1 MKKLLKNPGTYISII
16 VLILCITF
24 LFKITQ
30 INILPLKILVP
41 LCVAFLCVCF
51 LSVLLWVKARKIFT
65 KIIACILSI
74 VLIFTSGFGIKY
86 ITETV
91 DSIMKIST
99 NDTKTKKVISIYA
112 LKMSAVKEEK
122 DLKGR
127 TIGILTNNNRE
138 NVDIYLNKLNQEIEI
153 KEYTS
158 SIELVKDFK
167 GQAIDCICIDQ
178 MYLDTVDDT
187 PKLVRF

>member
-16 VLILCITF
+16 VLILCIVF
-24 LFKITQ
+24 LFKIIQ
-30 INILPLKILVP
+30 IDILPLKILVP
-41 LCVAFLCVCF
+41 LCVAFLSITFISIF
-51 LSVLLWVKARKIFT
+51 LWLKSEKIFT
-65 KIIACILSI
+65 RVIACIISF

-86 ITETV
+86 ITETI

-99 NDTKTKKVISIYA
+99 NDTKTKKIISIYA

-138 NVDIYLNKLNQEIEI
+138 NVDICLNKLNQEVEI
-153 KEYTS
+153 K
-158 SIELVKDFK
+158 
-167 GQAIDCICIDQ
+167 
-178 MYLDTVDDT
+178 
-187 PKLVRF
+187 